1 MSTSIKRVVAR
12 EGDGVVRKVL
22 GVPLQLESRFLLIS
36 EVSRSHR
43 YPRPWPTAC
52 LVGDSAVL

>member
-12 EGDGVVRKVL
+12 EGDEVVRKVL
-22 GVPLQLESRFLLIS
+22 GVQLESRFLLIS